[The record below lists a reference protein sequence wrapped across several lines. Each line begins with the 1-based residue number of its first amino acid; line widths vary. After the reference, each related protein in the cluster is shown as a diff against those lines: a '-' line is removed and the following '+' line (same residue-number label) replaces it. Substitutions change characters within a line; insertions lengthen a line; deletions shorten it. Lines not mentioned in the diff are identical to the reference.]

1 MQLTLNNLGLNC
13 EDHCSTTQPKVGWIH
28 IFNRTVDKQGSD
40 CSYTWIFYFTFL
52 TVWRVGTLN
61 ACAVQGSTGISLTGY
76 VLRNESLELPV
87 KSPHNVGKTVSSSN
101 SVLQKCAPPPPTLTC
116 FYAFVFFYHCIFYL
130 VCFIRP
136 HLVRTW
142 PFLTKEKNTI
152 TDHFPIAWK
161 TLAILV

>member
-1 MQLTLNNLGLNC
+1 M
-13 EDHCSTTQPKVGWIH
+13 
-28 IFNRTVDKQGSD
+28 DKQGSD

-101 SVLQKCAPPPPTLTC
+101 SVLQKCAPPPPDPDLFLC
-116 FYAFVFFYHCIFYL
+116 FCVFLSLYLLFSLFY
-130 VCFIRP
+130 
-136 HLVRTW
+136 
-142 PFLTKEKNTI
+142 
-152 TDHFPIAWK
+152 
-161 TLAILV
+161 